1 MQNIDFY
8 AVMCYAFS
16 GDFMFAEYLRTDEIV
31 FKHAL
36 GCRDV
41 FDKEFHVFNE
51 LFLLSFQTIYVYIIF
66 IGGYSP

>member
-31 FKHAL
+31 FKP
-36 GCRDV
+36 R
-41 FDKEFHVFNE
+41 
-51 LFLLSFQTIYVYIIF
+51 
-66 IGGYSP
+66 